1 MHICGRAH
9 VKQAI
14 GLRGQYDISAA
25 LAQLSQLHGVHQ
37 EDLARSRVLLLHAPR
52 PVDYLY
58 LDAARYRKLH
68 PSLLDVEVHA
78 MAQVKRDDIRISLGE
93 CLLKQALV
101 IVRPHRDQIIR
112 VEELC

>member
-14 GLRGQYDISAA
+14 GFRGQYDISAT
-25 LAQLSQLHGVHQ
+25 LAQLSQLHRVHQ
-37 EDLARSRVLLLHAPR
+37 EDLAKGRVLQLHAPR
-52 PVDYLY
+52 PIDYLY

-68 PSLLDVEVHA
+68 PGLLDVEVHA
-78 MAQVKRDDIRISLGE
+78 MAQVKRDDICIGLGE

-101 IVRPHRDQIIR
+101 VVWPHRYQ
-112 VEELC
+112 VVGVQELR